1 MKTTYAAGGR
11 FETDGWQRRR
21 QPRPGRRKSQTKTV
35 DVGVEI
41 AGGRTYDTAESD
53 PVRYASE
60 RADHAVSRSR
70 RHSRFASGFVSVKAA
85 ALLSTPLWALAML
98 TISAAPATAAC
109 VWTTTTDTINGQ
121 IRVQQVYHCGGDA
134 VGGRFDTDGP
144 APPRNSQVDSV
155 CVRNAI
161 DIGSTRSDFCDIPAE
176 AVAAVAAVQLTPDM
190 VAAAFARIPLP
201 ASQLAIQP
209 ANGRTLVNFDTNFY
223 TDSSAFTRTVT
234 LLGRQVTLDITPT
247 TWTWTF
253 GDGTTTSTSTP
264 GAPYP
269 ALDITHAYQRKGR
282 VDPSVATTYTA
293 TYRVGGGPSRPVPG
307 AVTIPGPAVA
317 LDVRTAPPR
326 LVGSH

>member
-1 MKTTYAAGGR
+1 
-11 FETDGWQRRR
+11 
-21 QPRPGRRKSQTKTV
+21 
-35 DVGVEI
+35 
-41 AGGRTYDTAESD
+41 
-53 PVRYASE
+53 
-60 RADHAVSRSR
+60 
-70 RHSRFASGFVSVKAA
+70 
-85 ALLSTPLWALAML
+85 
-98 TISAAPATAAC
+98 
-109 VWTTTTDTINGQ
+109 
-121 IRVQQVYHCGGDA
+121 
-134 VGGRFDTDGP
+134 
-144 APPRNSQVDSV
+144 
-155 CVRNAI
+155 
-161 DIGSTRSDFCDIPAE
+161 
-176 AVAAVAAVQLTPDM
+176 M

-223 TDSSAFTRTVT
+223 TDSTPFTRTVT

-269 ALDITHAYQRKGR
+269 ALDITHTYQRKGR